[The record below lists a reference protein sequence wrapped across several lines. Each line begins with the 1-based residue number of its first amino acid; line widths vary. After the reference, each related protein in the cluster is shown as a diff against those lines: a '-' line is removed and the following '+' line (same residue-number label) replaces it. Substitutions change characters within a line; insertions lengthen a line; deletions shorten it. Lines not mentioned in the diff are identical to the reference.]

1 MINSSGSLILLTIFF
16 FSFPRHRDVHRLFH
30 YSTNDYKI
38 YSTLDKFNFD
48 LNSTN
53 RSSIW
58 PITNNGIQME
68 SCISYNGQIFSRT
81 IIINLYILFYIVW

>member
-16 FSFPRHRDVHRLFH
+16 FFFFPRHRDVHRLFH

-48 LNSTN
+48 LNESFIN
-53 RSSIW
+53 L
-58 PITNNGIQME
+58 TNNQ
-68 SCISYNGQIFSRT
+68 
-81 IIINLYILFYIVW
+81 